1 MTTEDFENSNE
12 VHFNVEI
19 TAKNA
24 AFPTLKKRKR
34 LIDEISGSSLSDSP
48 TDDEIDP
55 SLIYR
60 MQGIRQG
67 VLSVVEKFNKVGK
80 GKYFEVVSKDNK
92 VAENDDNFDT
102 NSGAKPSASFHETI
116 MAKKLY
122 ASQNELVANKFP
134 LFTAGEIRLGAHPAN
149 SSFNWMKLMPQ
160 TAKISQRVFG
170 LDCEMVRT
178 IAGLELG
185 RVTVVEHL
193 TLNKF
198 SVVYDKIVKP
208 IHPVLDY
215 LTIYSGL
222 TPKILNSPNAITL
235 ELAQS
240 DVFCDLIKNG
250 DVLVGHSLE
259 NDFSAMR
266 VAISPNTIIIAD
278 TALIYQRSGGG
289 KHGLSFLA
297 SNVLQREIQT
307 SGSDGHD
314 SAEDAIASLELVQI
328 RAFGGVEEGY
338 GGNGAAFDNFGEQ
351 VSQLKHYKFTTIFHF
366 INLPTNICNSQ
377 RFNLVDVINNC
388 EKGKMRGG
396 KVTVVEDEGSGWL
409 KSFSGTNCD
418 CTQKASDFV

>member
-351 VSQLKHYKFTTIFHF
+351 VS
-366 INLPTNICNSQ
+366 
-377 RFNLVDVINNC
+377 
-388 EKGKMRGG
+388 
-396 KVTVVEDEGSGWL
+396 
-409 KSFSGTNCD
+409 
-418 CTQKASDFV
+418 